1 MLTATHSASIAA
13 ATMNGRRRHPRFL
26 LPEALTGSLRVREE
40 VAVERWDERE
50 LEILAATPC
59 RPGERLVLEVAGNGQ
74 RSLHV
79 TVRESH
85 PVVGGDGA
93 IRHRVILS
101 VVSNVGNGSVTEGVA
116 S

>member
-1 MLTATHSASIAA
+1 
-13 ATMNGRRRHPRFL
+13 MNGRRRHPRFL

-40 VAVERWDERE
+40 ISVERWDEGE

-59 RPGERLVLEVAGNGQ
+59 RPGERLMLEVAGNGR

-101 VVSNVGNGSVTEGVA
+101 VVPDAGNGRANEGVA